1 MILLTLF
8 PTRDLM
14 QATHGSMVAR
24 GHSGG
29 WRWYVTGERFSSV
42 EDEQFLGMSAG
53 DICPMFLYLM
63 PRALPVKMAT
73 KCYVHFAFYN
83 HREGKC

>member
-14 QATHGSMVAR
+14 QATHGLVVAR

-29 WRWYVTGERFSSV
+29 WRWDVTAERVSA
-42 EDEQFLGMSAG
+42 EDEPFLGMAAG
-53 DICPMFLYLM
+53 DACTMLMYLM
-63 PRALPVKMAT
+63 PRALPVKMVT
-73 KCYVHFAFYN
+73 NCYVHFTEKGNASFL
-83 HREGKC
+83 

>member
-14 QATHGSMVAR
+14 QAAHGSVVAR

-29 WRWYVTGERFSSV
+29 GRWYVTGERLSSV
-42 EDEQFLGMSAG
+42 EDEQFLGMAAG
-53 DICPMFLYLM
+53 DTCTMFMYLM
-63 PRALPVKMAT
+63 PRALPVKMT
-73 KCYVHFAFYN
+73 TNCYVHFTFYN
-83 HREGKC
+83 SRKRKC

>member
-14 QATHGSMVAR
+14 QAAHGSVVAR

-29 WRWYVTGERFSSV
+29 GRWYVTG
-42 EDEQFLGMSAG
+42 EDEQFLGMAAG
-53 DICPMFLYLM
+53 DTCTMFMYLM
-63 PRALPVKMAT
+63 PRALPVKMT
-73 KCYVHFAFYN
+73 TNCYVHFTFYN
-83 HREGKC
+83 SRKRKC

>member
-14 QATHGSMVAR
+14 QAAHGSVVAR

-29 WRWYVTGERFSSV
+29 GRWYVTGERLSSV
-42 EDEQFLGMSAG
+42 EDEQFLGMAAG
-53 DICPMFLYLM
+53 DTCSMFMYLM
-63 PRALPVKMAT
+63 PRALPVKMT
-73 KCYVHFAFYN
+73 TNCYVHFTFYN
-83 HREGKC
+83 YRKRKC